1 MGMGGSNNG
10 MVAGLKAGTDNSP
23 VYGTLTRIDSNGK
36 IVPNA
41 MAGGAPTP
49 GYTNAPISPNIYQP
63 DYSKYQQQASL
74 AQPQYQQLFQQMPD
88 YQSGLQAAMEQMMQQ
103 YNRPMMRE
111 PIQQGLTP
119 YRSDALNYRPDTS
132 GITSNLNRVAPSV
145 AEQQRLAAE
154 QAARE
159 KAEKDAYDAANPP
172 KPQEPA
178 YDSGGGG

>member
-1 MGMGGSNNG
+1 M
-10 MVAGLKAGTDNSP
+10 
-23 VYGTLTRIDSNGK
+23 SNGGAMVGPAVSA
-36 IVPNA
+36 INA
-41 MAGGAPTP
+41 QTPAQGSTNTGASYTP
-49 GYTNAPISPNIYQP
+49 IKQGPVYQP
-63 DYSKYQQQASL
+63 DYSKYQQQVSL